1 MTERSAEEEKELVVL
16 IVGLNTL
23 QLRPFSVFSDPAIQC
38 FGVKHGVV
46 CFHTLCLLRLWAVGD
61 DNQSFWKLGRG
72 PRAV

>member
-38 FGVKHGVV
+38 FGVKHGVYAFTPFTF
-46 CFHTLCLLRLWAVGD
+46 CAC
-61 DNQSFWKLGRG
+61 G
-72 PRAV
+72 PWGTITNLSGN